1 VFAGSVDWTEK
12 MTKTEPNATK
22 NNQTIGCGCFIWE
35 LVRLQVAAL
44 SKY

>member
-12 MTKTEPNATK
+12 MTETELNATE
-22 NNQTIGCGCFIWE
+22 NNWTVGCSCFVWE
-35 LVRLQVAAL
+35 FVRLQVAAL